1 MASVSITILKRH
13 LQDFRKLLS
22 LPASRPKSVH
32 RFNPKQSVLV
42 LSPHPDDEILMGAL
56 ALRLQTENKMKVV
69 NVAVTMGSNKERQ
82 KVRRVELTKATKLLK
97 WDNVIL
103 ADDWSKKKSQL
114 AALLKKHKPVLV
126 IAPHVNDRHPTH
138 EQTAQLLLSCL
149 KSCDTT
155 VAWAEYWN
163 VQNNPNCLVEVPDA
177 EHLRQVS
184 ALECHKGEIERNPYH
199 LRLLGWQMDTVRRGS
214 EWLAQ
219 KGAPSVTMLAGQL
232 YRLEKWHNG
241 KAVRSFKPA
250 PFAHATDDLTDW
262 LQ

>member
-1 MASVSITILKRH
+1 MSITILKRH

-22 LPASRPKSVH
+22 LPSVRPKSVH
-32 RFNPKQSVLV
+32 RFTPKQTVLV
-42 LSPHPDDEILMGAL
+42 LSPHPDDEVLMGAI
-56 ALRLQTENKMKVV
+56 ALRLQSENKMKVV

-82 KVRRVELTKATKLLK
+82 KVRRAELFKATKLLK

-103 ADDWSKKKSQL
+103 AEDWSKKKTQL
-114 AALLKKHKPVLV
+114 AALLKKHKPILV
-126 IAPHVNDRHPTH
+126 IAPHVKDRHPTH
-138 EQTAQLLLSCL
+138 EKTAQLLVSCL
-149 KSCDTT
+149 KTCDTK

-163 VQNNPNCLVEVPDA
+163 VQNNPNCLVEVPDT

-184 ALECHKGEIERNPYH
+184 ALECHKGEIARNPYH

-241 KAVRSFKPA
+241 KVVRSFKPR

-262 LQ
+262 LE